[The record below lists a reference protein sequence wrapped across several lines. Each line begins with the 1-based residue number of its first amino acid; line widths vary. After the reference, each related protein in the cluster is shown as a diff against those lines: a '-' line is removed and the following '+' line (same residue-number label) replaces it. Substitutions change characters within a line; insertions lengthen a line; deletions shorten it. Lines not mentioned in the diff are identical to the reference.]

1 MRRAVGTVL
10 RQQGDLITRSQV
22 LDAGMT
28 EAALRHRTRVDGP
41 WNVVLPGVYLAHNGS
56 LTAGQREI
64 AAVLYAGRGC
74 VITGQAALQQQGVRV
89 PLSEFV
95 DVLIPDATKRQSVGF
110 VRTHRTTRMPERP
123 WFRDGI
129 RWAPV
134 ARAVADVARGEVE
147 FRAVRDVVADA
158 VQGRKCTIEQLASEL
173 RAGPNRGSG
182 TLRAA
187 LEEVADGVASA
198 AEGDLRKLVKT
209 GKLPDPMYNA
219 SLYVGSE
226 FLAAPDLWWRD
237 AGVAGELDS
246 REWHLSPEQWQRT
259 MARHS
264 AMSAHGIIVLHFTPR
279 RVKSGPSGVIAEL
292 KSAIEAGLQRPALA
306 IRTVPRR

>member
-1 MRRAVGTVL
+1 
-10 RQQGDLITRSQV
+10 
-22 LDAGMT
+22 MT

-41 WNVVLPGVYLAHNGS
+41 WNVVLPGIYLAHNGS
-56 LTAGQREI
+56 LAGGQREI

-74 VITGQAALQQQGVRV
+74 VVTGQAALQHQGVRV

-95 DVLIPDATKRQSVGF
+95 DVLIPDAAKRQSVGF

-123 WFRDGI
+123 WVRDGM

-134 ARAVADVARGEVE
+134 ARAVADVARGEAE
-147 FRAVRDVVADA
+147 FRVVRGVVADA

-182 TLRAA
+182 ALRAA

-198 AEGDLRKLVKT
+198 AEGDLRKLVKI

-219 SLYVGSE
+219 SLYVGSA

-246 REWHLSPEQWQRT
+246 REWDAS
-259 MARHS
+259 
-264 AMSAHGIIVLHFTPR
+264 GI
-279 RVKSGPSGVIAEL
+279 IAEL
-292 KSAIEAGLQRPALA
+292 KSAIEAGLRRPALA